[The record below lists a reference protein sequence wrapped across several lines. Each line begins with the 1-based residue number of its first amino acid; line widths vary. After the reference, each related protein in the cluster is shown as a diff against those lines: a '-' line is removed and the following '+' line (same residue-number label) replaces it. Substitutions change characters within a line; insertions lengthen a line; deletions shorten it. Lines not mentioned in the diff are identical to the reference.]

1 MRVAGKTVQIAAVVI
16 FTAATGLAASAPP
29 AFAQGH
35 KGSGASGPPPSPE
48 EKMKKTKRE
57 EEERAA
63 KAAMDRVPDSKVKY
77 DPWKIER

>member
-1 MRVAGKTVQIAAVVI
+1 MRVAGKTAKILALVI
-16 FTAATGLAASAPP
+16 FTVATGLAAFDPP
-29 AFAQGH
+29 AFAQNR
-35 KGSGASGPPPSPE
+35 KGGGGGPQASPE
-48 EKMKKTKRE
+48 DIMKKKKRD